1 MKTPQSIALTILT
14 LAASA
19 VFAQADYGGY
29 KGVGGMA
36 AYAIKPNVYAYHYDK
51 GFTGPDAS
59 GWDPNLQFIWSRIG
73 AAQAYKV
80 PYDDPAVFKLL
91 KANYPHGE
99 MVHRMVGIDFH
110 AAQSKAQAA
119 VFCSVERVAEL
130 RTALPAFERGEFAK
144 AVASGK

>member
-1 MKTPQSIALTILT
+1 MKTTQQIALIALL
-14 LAASA
+14 LAVSS

-29 KGVGGMA
+29 KGRGGMA

-73 AAQAYKV
+73 AAQACKV

-91 KANYPHGE
+91 EAKYPHGE

-119 VFCSVERVAEL
+119 AFCSAERVAEL

-144 AVASGK
+144 AVAAGQ